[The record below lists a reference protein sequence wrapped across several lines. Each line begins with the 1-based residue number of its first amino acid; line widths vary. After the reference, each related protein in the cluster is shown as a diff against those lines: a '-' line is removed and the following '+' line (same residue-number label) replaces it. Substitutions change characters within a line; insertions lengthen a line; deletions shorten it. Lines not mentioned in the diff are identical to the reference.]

1 MIFLD
6 ESSINWEELIEV
18 EDITHEEL
26 AESIKVEINEN
37 QSTKNMA
44 IKNIAKDF
52 DFGEK
57 IEVELFENIVENIYN

>member
-37 QSTKNMA
+37 QSTK
-44 IKNIAKDF
+44 IWQ
-52 DFGEK
+52 
-57 IEVELFENIVENIYN
+57 